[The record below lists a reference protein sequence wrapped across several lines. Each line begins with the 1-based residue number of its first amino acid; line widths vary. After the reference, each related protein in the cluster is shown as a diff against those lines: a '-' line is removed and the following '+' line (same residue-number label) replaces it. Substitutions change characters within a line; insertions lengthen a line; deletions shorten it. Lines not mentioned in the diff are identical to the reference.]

1 MIMYAYK
8 NVYGNGKKIFS
19 FKKKCLF
26 LSIFGSLAGFFVA
39 KNTC

>member
-8 NVYGNGKKIFS
+8 NVYGINKKFFS
-19 FKKKCLF
+19 FNKKCLF
-26 LSIFGSLAGFFVA
+26 LSIFGSLGGFFVA